1 MASVWHRRAYYERA
15 LKLEPQMLINA
26 LVKQITLY
34 YDKMIIAY
42 NSPVSAGPD
51 KSRNFSFY
59 EKQLKMPYVIQNREN
74 YGAKEILLIMHI

>member
-1 MASVWHRRAYYERA
+1 MACAWHRRAYYERA
-15 LKLEPQMLINA
+15 LKLESQMLINA

-51 KSRNFSFY
+51 ESRDFSCY
-59 EKQLKMPYVIQNREN
+59 EKQLKMPYVIQNREY
-74 YGAKEILLIMHI
+74 YGLKDFRLVMRV

>member
-1 MASVWHRRAYYERA
+1 
-15 LKLEPQMLINA
+15 MLINA

-42 NSPVSAGPD
+42 NRPVSAGPD
-51 KSRNFSFY
+51 ESRNYSFY

-74 YGAKEILLIMHI
+74 YGIKEILLIMNI